1 MARNVW
7 VSSEFFLEYSLLNFG
22 LVLIFSYMYKE
33 EILLHQGKSDSEL
46 VWSIFT
52 KIRIRLDS
60 VLRCKKSRTTSF
72 QVNLTSRFNLVIFI
86 DIFLSFLG
94 G

>member
-22 LVLIFSYMYKE
+22 LFLFFSHKE